1 MASLT
6 EVSLC
11 SLYVVADEEQP
22 HCSES
27 SIRFKKE
34 SWRSTHKCLYKE
46 EST

>member
-11 SLYVVADEEQP
+11 SLYVIADEEQP
-22 HCSES
+22 HFSES
-27 SIRFKKE
+27 GIRFKNG
-34 SWRSTHKCLYKE
+34 SWRSTHKCLSKE